1 MTNEQRSVYRAALIG
16 LGFIGAGDEPA
27 GREIGQNVVNLDG
40 THFDA
45 LRNNERIELV
55 AGCDRQAERC
65 DRFRQRSGLPVYR
78 DWRELLNDVRPEIV
92 SVATN
97 SPSHAEITIGCARAG
112 VKAVYCEKP
121 IATRI
126 VDAERML
133 AACRETD
140 TLLVV
145 NHNRRFSPLYRELR
159 DLVVAGEL
167 GTLTSCNL
175 QWAAGRLGNVGTH
188 FFDAIEMLTGR
199 EIEAVSGTLDAAG
212 LPDCRGPEYR
222 DPGGWG
228 LLQLSGGL
236 MVTVDA
242 GEQARIPASVTI
254 NGTAGRATIG
264 KDGVRITSHDG
275 VEKHLPPS
283 QSAATSMD
291 HAVAEIV
298 AALDDAAGRRSLYPP
313 HVPSRIFEA
322 IVAFHVSS
330 DLHGGWVSLPVDDV
344 DRTREIRIG

>member
-1 MTNEQRSVYRAALIG
+1 MNNDQQAGYRAALIG
-16 LGFIGAGDEPA
+16 LGFIGAGDEIA
-27 GREIGQNVVNLDG
+27 GRQIGQRVENLDG

-45 LRNNERIELV
+45 LRNNPRIELI
-55 AGCDRQAERC
+55 AGCDRQADRC
-65 DRFRQRSGLPVYR
+65 DRFRQRGGLPVYA
-78 DWRELLNDVRPEIV
+78 DWREVLDEVRPEIV

-97 SPSHAEITIGCARAG
+97 SPSHAEITIACARAG

-121 IATRI
+121 IATRL
-126 VDAERML
+126 VDAERMI
-133 AACRETD
+133 AACRESG

-145 NHNRRFSPLYRELR
+145 NHNRRFNPIYRELR
-159 DLVVAGEL
+159 DRIAAGEP

-175 QWAAGRLGNVGTH
+175 QWATGRLGNVGTH

-199 EIEAVSGTLDAAG
+199 EIEAVSGTLDEAR
-212 LPDCRGPEYR
+212 LPDCRGAEYR

-242 GEQARIPASVTI
+242 AERARVPATVTI
-254 NGTAGRATIG
+254 NGTDARAIVRR
-264 KDGVRITSHDG
+264 DGVRITSHDG
-275 VEKHLPPS
+275 TERRRMPS
-283 QSAATSMD
+283 QSQTTSMD
-291 HAVAEIV
+291 TAVAEIV
-298 AALDDAAGRRSLYPP
+298 TALDTDSVSPYPSEISLR
-313 HVPSRIFEA
+313 VFEA

-330 DLHGGWVSLPVDDV
+330 DLHGGWVPLPVEDV